1 MSIISKG
8 SVIVLEIKTTGI
20 NGEGIGYYNKL
31 AVFVKGAI
39 QKEKIYAKVEEVYDK
54 YLVASIYSYIEKSNR
69 RVEPFCKYYEEC
81 GACNMQHIKM
91 NEQLKIKR
99 QILINSLKRYTP
111 KLDLKNTKIDLTTP
125 SPEIAYRNKSQLPFR
140 DTNFG
145 LALGLYQENTNK
157 FVYIDEC
164 PIQNEL
170 VNKINTKTLSILRK
184 YKECTPKNGG
194 VLKYLCVRALT
205 ESKEA
210 QVTFVVTKYKDS
222 LKKIAQELYDYFDEI
237 KTVAYSIQDKNS
249 VSIFGNTTEVLV
261 GRNYIH
267 DDCLGLK
274 VSLSPKA
281 FYQLNKK
288 SSENAFKE
296 ILASDVDENDIV
308 FDGYSG
314 IGVLGLLFAKKT
326 KHVYSVDFN
335 SDSIKN
341 ARIIA
346 RENDISN
353 ITFYSD
359 RIENRFPK
367 LVEEGITPDIVILD
381 PPRSGLDDKVIDV
394 LNKINA
400 KKIFYV
406 SCNTST
412 LAKNLNKLLDN
423 YMVESIK
430 PYDFFTETAH
440 VETVCLLTNQTG
452 NTKK

>member
-1 MSIISKG
+1 MSNINKG
-8 SVIVLEIKTTGI
+8 SVILLEIKTTGI
-20 NGEGIGYYNKL
+20 NGEGVGYYNKL
-31 AVFVKGAI
+31 AVFVPGAI
-39 QKEKIYAKVEEVYDK
+39 QKEKIYAKVEEVYDN
-54 YLVASIYSYIEKSNR
+54 YLIASIYSFVEKSNR

-111 KLDLKNTKIDLTTP
+111 KLDLDNTKIELTTP

-145 LALGLYQENTNK
+145 LALGLYRENTNQ

-170 VNKINTKTLSILRK
+170 VNKINLKALSILRK
-184 YKECTPKNGG
+184 YKECTPRNGG
-194 VLKYLCVRALT
+194 ILKYLCVRALE

-222 LKKIAQELYDYFDEI
+222 LKDIAQELYDSFDEI
-237 KTVAYSIQDKNS
+237 KGVFYSIQDKGS
-249 VSIFGNTTEVLV
+249 VAIFGNTTELLI

-274 VSLSPKA
+274 ISLSPKA

-288 SSENAFKE
+288 SSENAFSD
-296 ILASDVDENDIV
+296 ILSSDVSESDIV

-314 IGVLGLLFAKKT
+314 IGILGLLFAKKT
-326 KHVYSVDFN
+326 KHVYSVDIN

-367 LVEEGITPDIVILD
+367 LVEEGIVPDIIVLD
-381 PPRSGLDDKVIDV
+381 PPRSGLDDKVIET

-412 LAKNLNKLLDN
+412 LAKNLNKLLDK
-423 YMVESIK
+423 YTVTSIK

-440 VETVCLLTNQTG
+440 VETVCLLT
-452 NTKK
+452 KKDQK

>member
-1 MSIISKG
+1 MSTISKG

-39 QKEKIYAKVEEVYDK
+39 QKEKIYAKIEEVYDK

-194 VLKYLCVRALT
+194 ILKYLCVRALI

-210 QVTFVVTKYKDS
+210 QVTFIVTEYKDS
-222 LKKIAQELYDYFDEI
+222 LKEIAQELYDYFDEI

-288 SSENAFKE
+288 SSENAFRE

-440 VETVCLLTNQTG
+440 VETVCLLTLKNQ
-452 NTKK
+452 K

>member
-1 MSIISKG
+1 MSNILKG
-8 SVIVLEIKTTGI
+8 SVIALDIKTMGI

-39 QKEKIYAKVEEVYDK
+39 QKEKIYAKIEEVHDK
-54 YLVASIYSYIEKSNR
+54 YLVASIDSFIEKSNR
-69 RVEPFCKYYEEC
+69 RVEPFCKYYEQC
-81 GACNMQHIKM
+81 GACNMRHIKM

-111 KLDLKNTKIDLTTP
+111 KLDLDNTKIELTTP

-164 PIQNEL
+164 PIQNAL
-170 VNKINTKTLSILRK
+170 VNKINTKTLSILSK
-184 YKECTPKNGG
+184 YKQCTPKNGG
-194 VLKYLCVRALT
+194 ILKYLCVRGLE

-210 QVTFVVTKYKDS
+210 QVTFIVTEYRPV
-222 LKKIAQELYDYFDEI
+222 LKEIAQELYDAFDEI
-237 KTVAYSIQDKNS
+237 KSVAYSIQDKNN
-249 VSIFGNTTEVLV
+249 VSIFGNTTEILV

-267 DDCLGLK
+267 DYCLGLK
-274 VSLSPKA
+274 VSLSPSA

-288 SSENAFKE
+288 SSENAFSEIVSGDIKE
-296 ILASDVDENDIV
+296 TDIV

-314 IGVLGLLFAKKT
+314 IGVLGLILAKRA
-326 KHVYSVDFN
+326 KHVYSVDIN

-346 RENDISN
+346 RENEISN

-367 LVEEGITPDIVILD
+367 LVEEGIKPDIVILD
-381 PPRSGLDDKVIDV
+381 PPRSGLDDKVINA
-394 LNKINA
+394 LNKIDA
-400 KKIFYV
+400 KKIYYI

-423 YMVESIK
+423 YKVEVIH

-440 VETVCLLTNQTG
+440 VETVCCLVKTDKSLR
-452 NTKK
+452 K